1 MSQIEKPDC
10 YLQLIA
16 NIIRFLCV
24 CMTIAFHDV
33 NNPEEFGAL
42 IYQELHLAKLL
53 PVTDALMKMG
63 LLSVN
68 DLLEKRRLRTTWAK
82 NILNDTKKFQKSDI
96 IKYR

>member
-1 MSQIEKPDC
+1 M
-10 YLQLIA
+10 
-16 NIIRFLCV
+16 
-24 CMTIAFHDV
+24 
-33 NNPEEFGAL
+33 
-42 IYQELHLAKLL
+42 AKLL

-96 IKYR
+96 IKYRWKHEEMLACYPKLWSEEAARCFGF